1 MAIKKPAAHLGH
13 GIGLKNIKKAIGHGK
28 RSLYASLNLTPMI
41 DMFVMMVIFLLMT
54 FSASGEIIMIQKD
67 LKLPDATQFSQLE
80 QAKVIAITSPEG
92 DPRGGVVTLDGRE
105 VATVREL
112 AESESPDWK
121 IARLSEGLEESKHT
135 CKLMHP
141 DDADQ
146 QCSFVIV
153 QCDKKIEFKVLKKV
167 MYSAGLAGYANVNF
181 AIKERGGGGAP
192 PPPAH

>member
-1 MAIKKPAAHLGH
+1 MAIRKPEPHLGH
-13 GIGLKNIKKAIGHGK
+13 GIGLKNIKKAVGHGK
-28 RSLYASLNLTPMI
+28 KTVYASLNLTPMI

-54 FSASGEIIMIQKD
+54 FSASGEIIMVQKD

-121 IARLSEGLEESKHT
+121 IPRLSEGLEETKHT

-141 DDADQ
+141 DDADVT
-146 QCSFVIV
+146 CSFVIV
-153 QCDKKIEFKVLKKV
+153 QCDKKIEFKVLKKI
-167 MYSAGLAGYANVNF
+167 MYSAGLAGYTNINF
-181 AIKERGGGGAP
+181 AIKERGGGGEA
-192 PPPAH
+192 PAH

>member
-1 MAIKKPAAHLGH
+1 MAIKKPGPHLGH
-13 GIGLKNIKKAIGHGK
+13 GIGLKNIQKAVGHGK
-28 RSLYASLNLTPMI
+28 RSVYAALNLTPMI
-41 DMFVMMVIFLLMT
+41 DMFTMIVIFLLMT

-121 IARLSEGLEESKHT
+121 IPRLAEGLEESKHN
-135 CKLMHP
+135 CKLLHP

-146 QCSFVIV
+146 MCSFVIV
-153 QCDKKIEFKVLKKV
+153 QCDKKIEFKVLKKI
-167 MYSAGLAGYANVNF
+167 MYSAGLAGFSNVNF
-181 AIKERGGGGAP
+181 AIKEKGGGASG
-192 PPPAH
+192 PAK